1 VAVVALAAL
10 AGPAQASDNDG
21 SNWAGYV
28 ASAAKVRF
36 TNVSATWV
44 EPAVSCRP
52 GSPTYMS
59 NWVGLGGD
67 STPVLEQI
75 GTEADCGADGQATY
89 SSWYELVP
97 TVSASPDLEVRPG
110 DVISASVTVSGRT
123 VDLRMSNQTLGVVFA
138 RRLTASSVDVSSA
151 EWIVEAP
158 AVCASAAAASC
169 HKSVLSSF
177 GSTGF
182 SGISATAAG
191 HRGALVDRHWSATA
205 YALAVGP
212 GPTRA
217 RSAQRSG
224 AVPGALTGS
233 GAAFSIR
240 VAATRPHDALT

>member
-1 VAVVALAAL
+1 LVAAL
-10 AGPAQASDNDG
+10 GVFAGAAQAADGDG

-28 ASAAKVRF
+28 ASAANVRF

-44 EPAVSCRP
+44 QPTVSCRS
-52 GSPTYMS
+52 GRPTYMS

-67 STPVLEQI
+67 QTPVLEQI

-123 VDLRMSNQTLGVVFA
+123 VDLRLSNQTLGLVFQ
-138 RRLTASSVDVSSA
+138 RTLTASSVDVSSA

-158 AVCASAAAASC
+158 TICATGAPASC
-169 HKSVLSSF
+169 HRSVLSSF

-191 HRGALVDRHWSATA
+191 RRGALVDRRWSATA
-205 YALAVGP
+205 YSVGVGP

-217 RSAQRSG
+217 RSARNLD
-224 AVPGALTGS
+224 AVPSPLTHAGD
-233 GAAFSIR
+233 AFS
-240 VAATRPHDALT
+240 VGLAALAPAR